1 MNTFKLF
8 KFIDLRVRLTD
19 YYRMRWMS
27 TTSILMKTD
36 FEDLVQAIH
45 QFQPAKNKTKQ
56 KKKSN
61 TKNTAKVFSLR
72 DLT

>member
-1 MNTFKLF
+1 
-8 KFIDLRVRLTD
+8 
-19 YYRMRWMS
+19 MS